1 MHLGIQ
7 KSALDCGAF
16 LVFARDKQNADA
28 PEFSKTPFLG
38 GKKGLKSSVVYRKR
52 TKLSLILICPYRNVL
67 LMFVC

>member
-7 KSALDCGAF
+7 RSALDCGAF

-38 GKKGLKSSVVYRKR
+38 GKKV
-52 TKLSLILICPYRNVL
+52 
-67 LMFVC
+67 